1 MNIVGVKKLKTV
13 VDKAI
18 ADVEITDVHT
28 HLYASCFGDML
39 LWGVDE
45 LLTYHYLV
53 AEVFRWVDIP
63 YQQFWEMSKREQADL
78 IWKVLFLENSPYSE
92 ACRGV
97 LTVLNGLGLDVGS
110 RDLSA
115 YRRYFSEK
123 TMEEYMDQVFELSRV
138 KEVVMTNDPFDDNE
152 RKVWLESY
160 KADPR
165 FIAALRIDPLLNT
178 WDQVW
183 MKLKDWGYHVEEDL
197 NGTTLEEIRRFLREW
212 ADRMQAVYMAVSLP
226 PTFAFPENSS
236 RAVIIK
242 ECVLPV
248 CREFNI
254 PLAMMI
260 GAKKRVN
267 PGLEL
272 AGDSLGKSSIET
284 VEYMC
289 ANYPYNKFMVTMLS
303 RENQHE
309 LSVVA
314 RKFRNLMIFGCW
326 WFLNNPSLI
335 DEMTR
340 MRFELLGVSVIP
352 QHSDARVLDQ
362 LIYKWAHS
370 RRIIA
375 DVLFDKYKDLLEI
388 GWKLEENEIRR
399 DIEKLFSQNFW
410 DFVKKKL

>member
-1 MNIVGVKKLKTV
+1 M
-13 VDKAI
+13 
-18 ADVEITDVHT
+18 
-28 HLYASCFGDML
+28 
-39 LWGVDE
+39 
-45 LLTYHYLV
+45 
-53 AEVFRWVDIP
+53 
-63 YQQFWEMSKREQADL
+63 
-78 IWKVLFLENSPYSE
+78 FLENSPYSE

>member
-236 RAVIIK
+236 RAVIIE

-340 MRFELLGVSVIP
+340 MRFELLGVSIIP

>member
-160 KADPR
+160 KVDPR